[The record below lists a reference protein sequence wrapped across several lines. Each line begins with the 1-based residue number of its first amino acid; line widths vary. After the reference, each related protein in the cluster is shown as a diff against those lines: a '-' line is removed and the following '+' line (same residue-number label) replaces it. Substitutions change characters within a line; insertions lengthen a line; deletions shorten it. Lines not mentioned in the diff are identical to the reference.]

1 MDSYIYIIIGMSASF
16 LLSISLLLFYLKYR
30 KNIIQ
35 QQYQMKEAEVQHQKD
50 LLYTVI
56 NSQEQERRRIGMDLH
71 DEVGSVLSSF
81 RLMIEDFAD
90 KNPQEHSKA
99 FNTQS
104 KKTIDNIIGSVRSI
118 SHNLSPMF
126 KGSYGFSDA
135 MYQFTDVINQSGKIK
150 IDLNFDD
157 NSIEVPLSQTE
168 ALTFYRV
175 LIEMINNTLKHAE
188 ASHIGIDFSL
198 KEDVFKIDY
207 ADNGKGLDKT
217 AGPAK
222 RGIGLRNIE
231 SRLNMVGAAYD
242 IDYEALKGYH
252 ATITFETTAHK
263 IETNG

>member
-56 NSQEQERRRIGMDLH
+56 NSQEQERKRIGMDLH
-71 DEVGSVLSSF
+71 DEVGSVLSSL

-90 KNPQEHSKA
+90 KNQQEQSKQ

-135 MYQFTDVINQSGKIK
+135 LYNFTDGINASGRIR
-150 IDLNFDD
+150 INLSFED
-157 NSIEVPLSQTE
+157 NSLEVPLSQTE

-175 LIEMINNTLKHAE
+175 LIEMINNTIKHAE
-188 ASHIGIDFSL
+188 ADHINIGFSL
-198 KEDVFKIDY
+198 KENIFHIDY
-207 ADNGKGLDKT
+207 ADDGKGLDKEL
-217 AGPAK
+217 GSKK
-222 RGIGLRNIE
+222 RGMGLRNIE
-231 SRLNMVGAAYD
+231 SRLSMVAATYT
-242 IDYEALKGYH
+242 IDYNAEKGYH
-252 ATITFETTAHK
+252 AVITFSTKAQ
-263 IETNG
+263 